1 MQHSDAAYVP
11 FYGPGEKF
19 IGMWVREPDHPT
31 LKAILEMFAVG
42 EGLPVEVFAALSSRS
57 YRRVDNDRTDIGNGV
72 VFVGG
77 AFLMLGGAKAPNEAR
92 QQQAAAAS
100 SSAHKKWWQFWR

>member
-11 FYGPGEKF
+11 FYGPDETF
-19 IGMWVREPDHPT
+19 IGMWVREPDHPN

-57 YRRVDNDRTDIGNGV
+57 YRRVNNDRTDIGNGV

-77 AFLMLGGAKAPNEAR
+77 AFLMLGGTKAPNER
-92 QQQAAAAS
+92 SQQAAPAS
-100 SSAHKKWWQFWR
+100 SSTHKKWWQFWR